1 MQITD
6 FFLAT
11 SVRELQSTILLHKL
25 RTPTFLLMVYIHNNK
40 HRLNAFLMKN
50 SNPKDTKIN
59 ILILQF
65 SMRKKQRFF
74 ISKNKKN
81 LKNTTI
87 KS

>member
-65 SMRKKQRFF
+65 SMRKK
-74 ISKNKKN
+74 
-81 LKNTTI
+81 
-87 KS
+87 